1 MYPSYTF
8 MKFLVAISFSIAIV
22 LASLLL
28 GNAYIKRAQPVGVIA
43 VTGSGSE
50 NFTSD
55 LIVWE
60 GQFVRMSPVL
70 KLAYEEVNADKE
82 TVRKYLIDKGIPSEN
97 IVFNSVQT
105 NEQRENQYQN
115 GNYVGSIFKGYEL
128 VQSVKIES
136 TNVELIESVSR
147 EITELLNKGVQFNST
162 PPRYYYTKI
171 ADLKIEMIS
180 KATEDA
186 RLRAEKIAENSDGN
200 LGDLNNA
207 SMGVFQITGQN
218 SGEDYSWSGAYN
230 TQDKKK
236 TASITMRLEYKID

>member
-1 MYPSYTF
+1 
-8 MKFLVAISFSIAIV
+8 MKYLVAIIFSIAIV
-22 LASLLL
+22 LASFLL
-28 GNAYIKRAQPVGVIA
+28 GDAYIKRAQPVGVIS

-60 GQFVRMSPVL
+60 GQFVRVFPVL
-70 KLAYEEVNADKE
+70 KQAYEDLNSDKE
-82 TVRKYLIDKGIPSEN
+82 TVRKYLIEKGIPEEN

-105 NEQRENQYQN
+105 IEQQENQYQN

-128 VQSVKIES
+128 IQSVKIES
-136 TNVELIESVSR
+136 NNVELIESVSR

-171 ADLKIEMIS
+171 AELKIEMIS

-186 RLRAEKIAENSDGN
+186 RLRAEKIAENSGEN
-200 LGDLNNA
+200 LGDLNSA
-207 SMGVFQITGQN
+207 STGVFQITGQN

-236 TASITMRLEYKID
+236 TASITMRLEYQID

>member
-1 MYPSYTF
+1 
-8 MKFLVAISFSIAIV
+8 MKYVSAIIFAIAII
-22 LASLLL
+22 LASYFL
-28 GNAYIKRAQPVGVIA
+28 GNAYIKRAQPKGVIS

-60 GQFVRMSPVL
+60 GQYSRMSPNL
-70 KLAYEEVNADKE
+70 KEAFEDLDSDKE
-82 TVRKYLIDKGIPSEN
+82 IVKQYLISKGIKEDN
-97 IVFNSVQT
+97 IVFNSVNTLEKQ
-105 NEQRENQYQN
+105 ENQYQN

-128 VQSVKIES
+128 TQSVKIES
-136 TNVELIESVSR
+136 TDVELIENVSR

-171 ADLKIEMIS
+171 SDLKIEMIS

-186 RLRAEKIAENSDGN
+186 RLRAEKIAENSGGS
-200 LGDLNNA
+200 LGDLNDA

-236 TASITMRLEYKID
+236 TASITMRLEYEID

>member
-1 MYPSYTF
+1 
-8 MKFLVAISFSIAIV
+8 MKYLTAIIFSIAIII
-22 LASLLL
+22 AAYFL
-28 GNAYIKRAQPVGVIA
+28 GNSYVSRANPDGVIS

-60 GQFVRMSPVL
+60 GTYSRMNPNL
-70 KLAYEEVNADKE
+70 EQAYNNLNEDKE
-82 TVRKYLIDKGIPSEN
+82 TVRNYLLEKGIKEEN
-97 IVFNSVQT
+97 IVFNSVNT
-105 NEQRENQYQN
+105 MEQRENQYQN

-128 VQSVKIES
+128 TQSVKIES
-136 TNVELIESVSR
+136 NDVEKIESVSR
-147 EITELLNKGVQFNST
+147 EITELLNKGVQFNSQ

-186 RLRAEKIAENSDGN
+186 RLRAEKIAENSGGS
-200 LGDLNNA
+200 LGELKNA
-207 SMGVFQITGQN
+207 NMGVFQITGQN

-230 TQDKKK
+230 TIDKNK
-236 TASITMRLEYKID
+236 TASITMRLEYEID

>member
-1 MYPSYTF
+1 
-8 MKFLVAISFSIAIV
+8 MKYVSAIIFSIAIV
-22 LASLLL
+22 LAAYFL
-28 GNAYIKRAQPVGVIA
+28 GNAYIERAQPKGVIS

-60 GQFVRMSPVL
+60 GRFTTTNQDL
-70 KLAYEEVNADKE
+70 GLAYKKIDNDKE
-82 TVRKYLIDKGIPSEN
+82 LVREYLEENGIDIEN
-97 IVFNSVQT
+97 FVFNSVET

-128 VQSVKIES
+128 SQSVKIES
-136 TNVELIESVSR
+136 EDVELIENVSR

-162 PPRYYYTKI
+162 PPRYYYTKLS
-171 ADLKIEMIS
+171 DLKIEMIS

-186 RLRAEKIAENSDGN
+186 RLRAEKIAENSGGK
-200 LGDLNNA
+200 LGKLNNS

-230 TQDKKK
+230 TADKKK
-236 TASITMRLEYKID
+236 TASITMRLEYEIE

>member
-1 MYPSYTF
+1 
-8 MKFLVAISFSIAIV
+8 MKYISAIIFSIAIV
-22 LASLLL
+22 LAAYFL
-28 GNAYIKRAQPVGVIA
+28 GNAYIERATPKGSIS

-60 GQFVRMSPVL
+60 GQFNAVNPDL
-70 KLAYEEVNADKE
+70 KQAYEDLDADKE
-82 TVRKYLIDKGIPSEN
+82 TVRGYLSEKGIAPEN

-105 NEQRENQYQN
+105 NEQRDNQYQN
-115 GNYVGSIFKGYEL
+115 GNYVGSIFRAYEL

-136 TNVELIESVSR
+136 TNVELIENVSR
-147 EITELLNKGVQFNST
+147 EITELLNSGVQFNST

-186 RLRAEKIAENSDGN
+186 RVRAEKIAENSGGS
-200 LGDLNNA
+200 LGELHSAN
-207 SMGVFQITGQN
+207 MGVFQITGQN

-236 TASITMRLEYKID
+236 TASITMRLEYEIK

>member
-1 MYPSYTF
+1 
-8 MKFLVAISFSIAIV
+8 MKYISAIIFSIAIV
-22 LASLLL
+22 ISAIFL
-28 GNAYIKRAQPVGVIA
+28 GNAYVKRAQPQGSIS

-50 NFTSD
+50 DFTSD

-60 GQFVRMSPVL
+60 GRFSRMDQNL
-70 KLAYEEVNADKE
+70 KQAYEDLNTDKE
-82 TVRKYLIDKGIPSEN
+82 TVRNYLINNGIKSEN
-97 IVFNSVQT
+97 LVFNSVET
-105 NEQRENQYQN
+105 IEQQENLYQN

-128 VQSVKIES
+128 TQSVKIES
-136 TNVELIESVSR
+136 NDVELIENVSR
-147 EITELLNKGVQFNST
+147 EITELLNLGVQFNST

-186 RLRAEKIAENSDGN
+186 RLRAEKIAENSGET
-200 LGDLNNA
+200 LGDLNSA

-218 SGEDYSWSGAYN
+218 SGEDFSWGGAYN

-236 TASITMRLEYKID
+236 TASITIRLEYKID

>member
-1 MYPSYTF
+1 
-8 MKFLVAISFSIAIV
+8 MKYIGAVIFAIAIV
-22 LASLLL
+22 LAAWFL
-28 GNAYIKRAQPVGVIA
+28 GNAYVSRANPDGVIS

-60 GQFVRMSPVL
+60 GQFSRVSPNL
-70 KLAYEEVNADKE
+70 EQAYKELNQDKE
-82 TVRKYLIDKGIPSEN
+82 TVRNYLLNKGIKPEN

-115 GNYVGSIFKGYEL
+115 GNYVGSIFRGYEL
-128 VQSVKIES
+128 IQSVKIES
-136 TNVELIESVSR
+136 NDVELIENVSR

-186 RLRAEKIAENSDGN
+186 RLRAEKIAENSGGS
-200 LGDLNNA
+200 LGELKSAN
-207 SMGVFQITGQN
+207 MGVFQITGQN
-218 SGEDYSWSGAYN
+218 SGEDFSWSGAYN
-230 TQDKKK
+230 TADKKK
-236 TASITMRLEYKID
+236 TASITMRLDYEIE

>member
-1 MYPSYTF
+1 
-8 MKFLVAISFSIAIV
+8 MKYVVAIIFSIAIV
-22 LASLLL
+22 LAAFLL
-28 GNAYIKRAQPVGVIA
+28 GNAYIKRAQPVGVIS

-60 GQFVRMSPVL
+60 GQFVRMSPNL
-70 KLAYEEVNADKE
+70 KEANSDLNADKE
-82 TVRKYLIDKGIPSEN
+82 TVKKYLVEKGIPIEN

-105 NEQRENQYQN
+105 SEQQENQYQN
-115 GNYVGSIFKGYEL
+115 GNYVGSIFKGYL
-128 VQSVKIES
+128 LTQAVIIES
-136 TNVELIESVSR
+136 NKVELIESVSR

-171 ADLKIEMIS
+171 SELKIEMIS

-186 RLRAEKIAENSDGN
+186 HIRAEKIAENSGGE
-200 LGDLNNA
+200 LGELNNA

-218 SGEDYSWSGAYN
+218 SGEDFSWSGAYN